1 MGGNWQFLRSPP
13 ATLPAPVRWRG
24 DPMASVREEAAPT
37 FETWKLRLEQA
48 EPEVVQAE
56 VERFMQVLSALGTPM
71 IDGAKVH
78 FVYREPH
85 ATDVNLAG
93 EFNDWGR
100 RGNAIPMDR
109 LADTELFCHTL
120 TVPEPARLEYKFIVD
135 GEWKTDPLCPNNIDN
150 GIGEQNSFFVVGE
163 FHDPPELEWVAD
175 IAHGRVEEFDFRSER
190 LLNTRRVY
198 VYLPAAYDRDGD
210 GRLPSFY
217 VHDGGEYLERARM
230 SIVMDNLIHAGEIP
244 PLIVV
249 MIDPVNR
256 MREYWANDAYRDFL
270 CSEFIPMIDNRYRT
284 VADRERRGV
293 MGASLGGL
301 ISTYAALSQPQCF
314 SKVAGQSSALHLDE
328 DELISLLNAIRNLKL
343 TFYFD
348 VGTYEPRFIPAHER
362 FVARLNQKR
371 WPCLYQELAGGH
383 NWTSWR
389 AHLKDLL
396 VFLWGKTS

>member
-1 MGGNWQFLRSPP
+1 M
-13 ATLPAPVRWRG
+13 ATA
-24 DPMASVREEAAPT
+24 REEAAPT
-37 FETWKLRLEQA
+37 FETWKVRLEEA
-48 EPEVVQAE
+48 EPDQMHAE
-56 VERFMQVLSALGTPM
+56 VEGFLRVLSALGTPM
-71 IDGAKVH
+71 NDGAKVH
-78 FVYREPH
+78 FVYCDPNAAH
-85 ATDVNLAG
+85 VSLVG

-109 LADTELFCHTL
+109 LGETGFFCHTL

-135 GEWKTDPLCPNNIDN
+135 GEWKTDPLCPHTIDN

-175 IAHGRVEEFDFRSER
+175 IEHGRVEEFEFESDR
-190 LLNTRRVY
+190 LGNTRRVY

-210 GRLPSFY
+210 ARFPSLY

-230 SIVMDNLIHAGEIP
+230 STVMDNLIHAGDIP
-244 PLIVV
+244 PVVVV

-256 MREYWANDAYRDFL
+256 MREYWANEDYCEFL
-270 CSEFIPMIDNRYRT
+270 CSEFISMSDSRYRT
-284 VADRERRGV
+284 IADRESRGV

-301 ISTYAALSQPQCF
+301 ISTYVALSQPQLF
-314 SKVAGQSSALHLDE
+314 SKVAGQSSALHLD
-328 DELISLLNAIRNLKL
+328 DDKLVSLLGAVKDTNL

-362 FVARLNQKR
+362 FVALLKQKR
-371 WPCLYQELAGGH
+371 WPCFYQELAGGH

-389 AHLKDLL
+389 AHLRELL
-396 VFLWGKTS
+396 VFLWGVRSE